1 MRGSSAPP
9 SAPRVGPLPSS
20 RPATRAH
27 PREDWLDSGG
37 ADRNAEASDIR
48 FVPVETPDVV
58 SEERDRDGEEAL
70 VNTES
75 EDEQGLHSTPEARL
89 WLTVML
95 RAAAQLKDSTEW
107 LSRSLECEATQLQGC
122 ERADRRGDA
131 GQLAKQVQMHV
142 LRVRDA
148 EQFFFGR
155 GSTFGEICELLGY
168 NEAEYRSRVAAL
180 LGGLEDVLQKAE
192 ELVDASGIRR
202 PTGRRRES
210 RREPTDLAVS
220 PRSQLA
226 SRADPELRKI
236 S

>member
-1 MRGSSAPP
+1 M
-9 SAPRVGPLPSS
+9 
-20 RPATRAH
+20 
-27 PREDWLDSGG
+27 
-37 ADRNAEASDIR
+37 
-48 FVPVETPDVV
+48 V

-131 GQLAKQVQMHV
+131 GQLAKQVQIHV

-148 EQFFFGR
+148 EQFFFGQ

-180 LGGLEDVLQKAE
+180 LGGLEDVLRKAE

-202 PTGRRRES
+202 PTGRRREP